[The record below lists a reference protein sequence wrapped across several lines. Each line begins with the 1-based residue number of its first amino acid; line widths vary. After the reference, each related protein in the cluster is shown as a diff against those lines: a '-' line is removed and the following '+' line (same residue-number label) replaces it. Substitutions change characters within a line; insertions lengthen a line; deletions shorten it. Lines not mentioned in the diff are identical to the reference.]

1 MTNEL
6 KTQRI
11 IGLTG
16 GIATGKTTVTNYL
29 QEKYNLPIVDADL
42 LAREA
47 VKKNSPILEQIFN
60 RYGEKIKLP
69 NGELNRGALGEIIFN
84 NSTEKNWLESKIH
97 PDVREKMVTIITQL
111 QEPIIIL
118 DIPLLFEA
126 KMTDL
131 VTEIWVVSCREDQQK
146 ERLMKRNNLTPA
158 EAETRIKN
166 QLSLEFKLKYAD
178 IILDNSGTLK
188 NLYNQI
194 DKALSN

>member
-29 QEKYNLPIVDADL
+29 QTKYNLPIIDADL

-60 RYGEKIKLP
+60 RYGEKIQLP
-69 NGELNRGALGEIIFN
+69 NGELSRGVLGEIIFN
-84 NSTEKNWLESKIH
+84 SPTEKNWLESKIH
-97 PDVREKMVTIITQL
+97 PYVREKIVTIINQV

-131 VTEIWVVSCREDQQK
+131 VTEIWVVSCEEYQQK
-146 ERLMKRNNLTPA
+146 ERLMKRNNLTLE

-166 QLSLEFKLKYAD
+166 QLSLEFKLKNSN
-178 IILDNSGTLK
+178 IVLDNSGIIN
-188 NLYNQI
+188 NLYKQI
-194 DKALSN
+194 DKAINN

>member
-47 VKKNSPILEQIFN
+47 VKKSSPILEQIFN

-69 NGELNRGALGEIIFN
+69 NGELNRGTLGEIIFN

-97 PDVREKMVTIITQL
+97 PDVREKMVTIINQL
-111 QEPIIIL
+111 QGSIIIL

-146 ERLMKRNNLTPA
+146 ERLMKRNNLTLA

-178 IILDNSGTLK
+178 IVLDNSGTIK